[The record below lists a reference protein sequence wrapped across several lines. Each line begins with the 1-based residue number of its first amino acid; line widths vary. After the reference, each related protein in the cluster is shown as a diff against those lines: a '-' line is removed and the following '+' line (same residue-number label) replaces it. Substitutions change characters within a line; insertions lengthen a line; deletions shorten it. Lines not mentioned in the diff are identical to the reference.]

1 MFSQLRRM
9 THNGLLGCSTV
20 AGGSYEEALKTL
32 CLTMQSNTA
41 YLRSVENK
49 NDVEKLKATEKYL
62 FRAGITMEQLDNLSV
77 IHVSGTKGKGS
88 TCAFTENIL
97 RHHGFSTGFFSSP
110 HLVSVRERIRLNG
123 EPISQSHFTHFFW
136 NVYRNLEQKREYES
150 DMPTFFMFLT
160 ILMFH
165 VFLEAKVDVAIVE
178 VGIGGE
184 LDSTNIIRNPVCVGV
199 TSLGLD
205 HTDLLG
211 NTLEEIAY
219 QKSGIFKPH
228 AAVFTVPQSESAMR
242 VLQKRAVER
251 QCNSFQIVPVIQ
263 ECEWNDAFS
272 SIRPNVS
279 DAQRENASLSINMAF
294 EWIKSRSNGQLPFF
308 INNNITD
315 FCSTKNDLRQII
327 SLSKVTTALANCKW
341 PGRTQILKTSTAD
354 FFVDGAHTVESMINC
369 ISWFQRTSRKA
380 CRKILIF
387 NTSGNRNSL
396 ELLTLLKPLDFDRV
410 YFVPNCAGIFSVED
424 LNLINYEKLIDE
436 QKTKC
441 KKHCE
446 FWGEDSVLKNSVAEV
461 LFDIKRYAL
470 SQMASDDKV
479 EILVTGSL
487 HLVGALFTV
496 LDPDLTMT
504 CKF

>member
-110 HLVSVRERIRLNG
+110 HLVSVRERIRLN
-123 EPISQSHFTHFFW
+123 
-136 NVYRNLEQKREYES
+136 
-150 DMPTFFMFLT
+150 
-160 ILMFH
+160 
-165 VFLEAKVDVAIVE
+165 EAKVDVAIVE